1 LSDDVLLVD
10 LCETLCQTL
19 RALPY
24 PEYERQVRA
33 GLTELVDY
41 HRDQLSPD
49 VQDLAARTLRQLDPE
64 SSPTQ
69 EEIDSVAEQWKI
81 VMEEPRPPSGNV
93 YGLWWA
99 LSEVKIHLSSR
110 NYVLGSDLCHALV
123 SDVIVPVTPAMFM
136 ADPDIDPTLAIAD
149 PESPDV
155 QMLYHLIRK
164 ARGEGD

>member
-1 LSDDVLLVD
+1 LSDNVLLVD
-10 LCETLCQTL
+10 LGETLFQTL
-19 RALPY
+19 RALPR
-24 PEYERQVRA
+24 PEYERQVREA
-33 GLTELVDY
+33 LTELVDY

-81 VMEEPRPPSGNV
+81 VMADPRPPSRNV

-99 LSEVKIHLSSR
+99 LSEVKIHLSSP
-110 NYVLGSDLCHALV
+110 NYVLGSDLGEALIA
-123 SDVIVPVTPAMFM
+123 DVVVPVTPAMFM
-136 ADPDIDPTLAIAD
+136 ADSDIDPTRAIAD

-155 QMLYHLIRK
+155 QMLHHLIRK